1 MGALRGLWLLVGENR
16 HTCEA
21 APAST
26 TANQELVRTICKAWE
41 RGDFSALEWADPAIE
56 YVIADGPSPGA
67 WTGLDGMAEA
77 FRGVLSAYAR
87 YHVAAEEL
95 WGLDQDRVL
104 VLHRYRGRGRTSGLE
119 LGDIASRGADVF
131 HITDG
136 KVTRLVLYW
145 KGDHA
150 LSDLGLAHA

>member
-1 MGALRGLWLLVGENR
+1 MGTNQQ
-16 HTCEA
+16 TCDA
-21 APAST
+21 PPAS
-26 TANQELVRTICKAWE
+26 AAGNRELVRSICARWQ

-77 FRGVLSAYAR
+77 FRGVLSAYAV
-87 YHVAAEEL
+87 YYVEAEEL
-95 WGLDQDRVL
+95 WELDQDRVL
-104 VLHRYRGRGRTSGLE
+104 VLHRYSGRGRTSGLE
-119 LGDIASRGADVF
+119 LGEIASQGADVF

-136 KVTRLVLYW
+136 RVTRLVLYW

-150 LSDLGLAHA
+150 LSDLGLRP